1 MDKKHFPD
9 FYRKNVKRVYRFL
22 FYRVSGKKEVAEDLS
37 QDVFLK
43 AFAAFDRYDPAIS
56 ETSWILTI
64 ARNHLINHVQKQR
77 PNVDLN
83 EIENTLWDSVDWAS
97 RFSSSFDAERLLSAI
112 AQLPKDDAEIVR
124 LKHLE
129 GWAYEEIAVK
139 VGKNAGALRV
149 QSYRALKQ
157 LRKIL
162 KQK

>member
-9 FYRKNVKRVYRFL
+9 FYKKNMKRVYRFL
-22 FYRVSGKKEVAEDLS
+22 FYRVAGSREVAEDLT

-43 AFAAFDRYDPAIS
+43 AFAAFDRYDPAVS

-64 ARNHLINHVQKQR
+64 ARNHLINQLQKTR
-77 PNVDLN
+77 PGVDLE
-83 EIENTLWDSVDWAS
+83 EIENTMWDKVDWAGRLAS
-97 RFSSSFDAERLLSAI
+97 NFDAERLLKAI
-112 AQLPKDDAEIVR
+112 SQLSDEDAEIVR

-129 GWAYEEIAVK
+129 GWAYEEIAEK

-149 QSYRALKQ
+149 QGHRALKQ
-157 LRKIL
+157 LKKIL